1 MGRASARPAPGVVDV
16 IALVVLAVVGVAAG
30 AWLIV
35 DGWRPAPIAG
45 DAHTVITASTQRH
58 DHKVRD
64 RALRAAL
71 LSIVLLVLSGWP
83 IAAIAGAL
91 LGWFSPELF
100 ASRSDRDRALARTEA
115 IASWTEMLRDTITA
129 AHGLEAA
136 IATTAPVAP
145 EPIRPEIE
153 HLARSLKRTSLP
165 EALRQ
170 LAVDLAHPIS
180 DLVVASLSVAANGA
194 VKDLAELLGLLA
206 DSARDEAA
214 MQMRVEAARARMRTA
229 VRVITSVTIVTAVG
243 LVALNPVYVEV
254 YRTAVGQI
262 VLAGIVVAWGA
273 ALWWLSSMS
282 RFRQPERFL
291 IAVTQTGGSR

>member
-1 MGRASARPAPGVVDV
+1 MTAIV
-16 IALVVLAVVGVAAG
+16 ILAVLGMAAG
-30 AWLIV
+30 VWLIA
-35 DGWRPAPIAG
+35 DGWRVKPLELTDPTPVPLTSKEG
-45 DAHTVITASTQRH
+45 PQ
-58 DHKVRD
+58 VRD
-64 RALRAAL
+64 RVIRAAL
-71 LSIVLLVLSGWP
+71 VAVGILVVSRWP
-83 IAAIAGAL
+83 TAAIAGGL

-100 ASRSDRDRALARTEA
+100 ASRAGRDQALARTEA
-115 IASWTEMLRDTITA
+115 IASWTEMLRDTISA

-145 EPIRPEIE
+145 VPIRPEIE
-153 HLARSLKRTSLP
+153 RLAHSLRRSSLT

-180 DLVVASLSVAANGA
+180 DLVVASLSAAANGA

-214 MQMRVEAARARMRTA
+214 MQMRVEASRARMRTA

-243 LVALNPVYVEV
+243 LVALNPTYVEV
-254 YRTAVGQI
+254 YSTAVGQV
-262 VLAGIVVAWGA
+262 VLAGIACAWGT
-273 ALWWLSSMS
+273 ALWWLSSMG

-291 IAVTQTGGSR
+291 IAVTQPGASR

>member
-1 MGRASARPAPGVVDV
+1 M

-30 AWLIV
+30 VWLIV
-35 DGWRPAPIAG
+35 GGFRPSGVDDDGAPSTSAVSPRRPV
-45 DAHTVITASTQRH
+45 HRL
-58 DHKVRD
+58 RD
-64 RALRAAL
+64 RAVRAAG
-71 LSIVLLVLSGWP
+71 LSIVLLVLSRWP
-83 IAAIAGAL
+83 IAAIGGAF

-115 IASWTEMLRDTITA
+115 IASWTEMLRDTISA

-145 EPIRPEIE
+145 EPVRAEIE
-153 HLARSLKRTSLP
+153 HLAQSLKRTSLP
-165 EALRQ
+165 DALRQ

-214 MQMRVEAARARMRTA
+214 MQMRVEASRARMRTA

-254 YRTAVGQI
+254 YRTVVGQV
-262 VLAGIVVAWGA
+262 VLAGIVSAWGV

-282 RFRQPERFL
+282 QFQQPERFL
-291 IAVTQTGGSR
+291 IAVTQPGGAR

>member
-1 MGRASARPAPGVVDV
+1 MIP
-16 IALVVLAVVGVAAG
+16 ILLLAVVGVAVG
-30 AWLIV
+30 LWLVI
-35 DGWRPAPIAG
+35 DGWRTPPIEPDQPRANASLTIDRSSIRNRAFRAAFIGVAALAISRWPTAGIAG
-45 DAHTVITASTQRH
+45 
-58 DHKVRD
+58 
-64 RALRAAL
+64 
-71 LSIVLLVLSGWP
+71 G
-83 IAAIAGAL
+83 L

-100 ASRSDRDRALARTEA
+100 SSRSGRDRALARTEG
-115 IASWTEMLRDTITA
+115 IASWTEMLRDTISA

-136 IATTAPVAP
+136 IATTAPVSP

-153 HLARSLKRTSLP
+153 RLAHALKRTSLP
-165 EALRQ
+165 DALRQ

-214 MQMRVEAARARMRTA
+214 MQMRVEASRARMRTA

-243 LVALNPVYVEV
+243 LVALNGSYVEV
-254 YRTAVGQI
+254 YGTVTGQV
-262 VLAGIVVAWGA
+262 VLAGIACAWGT

-282 RFRQPERFL
+282 RFHQPERFL
-291 IAVTQTGGSR
+291 ISATQSGGSR

>member
-1 MGRASARPAPGVVDV
+1 MTAV
-16 IALVVLAVVGVAAG
+16 LVLAVVGMAAG
-30 AWLIV
+30 IWLIGT
-35 DGWRPAPIAG
+35 GWRSEPTPVDDRPPPAAVLGP
-45 DAHTVITASTQRH
+45 SL
-58 DHKVRD
+58 RD
-64 RALRAAL
+64 RALRSAL
-71 LSIVLLVLSGWP
+71 AGSVLLVLSRWP
-83 IAAIAGAL
+83 IAAVAGAL

-100 ASRSDRDRALARTEA
+100 ASRAGRDAALARTEA
-115 IASWTEMLRDTITA
+115 IASWTEMLRDTISA

-145 EPIRPEIE
+145 QPIRPEIE
-153 HLARSLKRTSLP
+153 QLARTLRHTSLP

-194 VKDLAELLGLLA
+194 VKDLAELLGMLA

-214 MQMRVEAARARMRTA
+214 MQMRVEASRARMRTA
-229 VRVITSVTIVTAVG
+229 VRVISGVTVLTAVG
-243 LVALNPVYVEV
+243 LVLLNPKYVEV
-254 YRTAVGQI
+254 YAAPVGQV
-262 VLAGIVVAWGA
+262 VLAVIACAWGA

-291 IAVTQTGGSR
+291 ISVTEPGGPR